1 MRQSSATRRQ
11 RPVLGLIAALVLALC
26 SVACDGSGPGEGSRS
41 QAILD
46 GVLDTTHSAVGRL
59 LIDDDPATQSS
70 KDLCSGTLVGARTV
84 LTAAHCVSKS
94 PFDRTPF
101 LINGVKYAARALV
114 PHPDWN
120 VSVSPFRNDLGLVLL
135 VEAPP
140 VAPAMLRA
148 QAPVVGESV
157 VVVGFGVT
165 RVAVPDSGGTAFVPV
180 LETAGK
186 RRSGEKVIGA
196 VEPRHFELLGRSG
209 NSADGDS
216 GGPVFAG
223 SAGDERLIG
232 VVSASGDNYET
243 SYHVRVDA
251 HLRWLRTVADNDVR
265 VDGVCLT
272 NCDGGLT
279 ARDAATTADSRRTD
293 ARAPRPTDAAR
304 RDGAPHGAGG
314 DDGGCVVVAR
324 QPSSAAPVLAWLG
337 LLLWAARR
345 RRRRARPAD

>member
-1 MRQSSATRRQ
+1 MPGR
-11 RPVLGLIAALVLALC
+11 IAALVLALC
-26 SVACDGSGPGEGSRS
+26 SVACYGSGPGEGSRS
-41 QAILD
+41 QAIVD
-46 GVLDTTHSAVGRL
+46 GVLDTTHGAVGRL

-70 KDLCSGTLVGARTV
+70 KDLCSATLVGARTV

-140 VAPAMLRA
+140 VAPATLRA
-148 QAPVVGESV
+148 RAPVVGEGV

-165 RVAVPDSGGTAFVPV
+165 RVALPDSGGTAFVPV
-180 LETAGK
+180 RETAGL
-186 RRSGEKVIGA
+186 RRSGAKVIGA

-223 SAGDERLIG
+223 GAGDERLIG
-232 VVSASGDNYET
+232 VISASGDNYET

-251 HLRWLRTVADNDVR
+251 HLRWLRAVAENDLR
-265 VDGVCLT
+265 VDGECLS

-279 ARDAATTADSRRTD
+279 TGDAATAADSRRTD
-293 ARAPRPTDAAR
+293 ARGSRPTDAAR
-304 RDGAPHGAGG
+304 RDGATQGAGG
-314 DDGGCVVVAR
+314 DDGGCVVVGPR
-324 QPSSAAPVLAWLG
+324 DRSVAAPGLVWLG
-337 LLLWAARR
+337 LLAWAARR